1 VSRRADLDPGQI
13 LGVLTG
19 HGVDFVLIGG
29 VAAVLHG
36 SASFTEDVD
45 VCFARDEAN
54 LRALG
59 RALTDLNARLRGAED
74 DVAFVPDDR
83 TLRGVEILTLETDAG
98 ALDVQ
103 IEPDGAPPYQT
114 LRRRAERIDLG
125 AFAVLVASIDD
136 LIAMKRAAGRPKDIV
151 VVEELETIR
160 DLRARGA

>member
-1 VSRRADLDPGQI
+1 VNRRADLDPAQI
-13 LGVLTG
+13 LGVLTA
-19 HGVDFVLIGG
+19 HGVDFVVIGG
-29 VAAVLHG
+29 LAAVLHG

-45 VCFARDEAN
+45 VCFARDDAN

-59 RALTDLNARLRGAED
+59 RALTDLEATLRGAAD
-74 DVAFVPDDR
+74 DVEFVPDER
-83 TLRGVEILTLETDAG
+83 TLRGVHILTLDTAAG

-103 IEPDGAPPYQT
+103 LEPDGAPPYEI

-125 AFAVLVASIDD
+125 AFAVLIASIDD

-160 DLRARGA
+160 DLRSRGG